1 MNGIRII
8 RTVRALVAVA
18 AVSVLASC
26 EPVFQND
33 KLDYYWRL
41 DQIEY
46 ADGRDFKGQAC
57 QVDTIEN
64 TMFGFARHI
73 VLIEDLSHG
82 FSRHGVTIDKGDTLI
97 MDYSMYA
104 DTAAVLTGLQRCGLD
119 SIVTAFKVEYPDR
132 KSMVLSSNKAV
143 LRFRKW

>member
-1 MNGIRII
+1 MNGIKHQITI
-8 RTVRALVAVA
+8 RAIAAVA
-18 AVSVLASC
+18 ALLILVSC
-26 EPVFQND
+26 EPVFQD
-33 KLDYYWRL
+33 DRLDFYWRL
-41 DQIEY
+41 DQVEY
-46 ADGRDFKGQAC
+46 AGGKNFNGQPC
-57 QVDTIEN
+57 LVDTISN

-82 FSRHGVTIDKGDTLI
+82 FSRHGVTTQKGDSLI

-119 SIVTAFKVEYPDR
+119 SIVTAFRVEYPSR